1 MSRTN
6 ILSMDP
12 MTVGDVAKLLGL
24 TRQRVHQIMDED
36 PSFPAP
42 AATLSVGRIWN
53 RLDVEK
59 WAREVGR
66 LK

>member
-1 MSRTN
+1 ME
-6 ILSMDP
+6 P

-24 TRQRVHQIMDED
+24 TRQRVHQIVDED

-42 AATLSVGRIWN
+42 VATLSVGRVWE
-53 RLDVEK
+53 RSDVEK
-59 WAREVGR
+59 WARATGR